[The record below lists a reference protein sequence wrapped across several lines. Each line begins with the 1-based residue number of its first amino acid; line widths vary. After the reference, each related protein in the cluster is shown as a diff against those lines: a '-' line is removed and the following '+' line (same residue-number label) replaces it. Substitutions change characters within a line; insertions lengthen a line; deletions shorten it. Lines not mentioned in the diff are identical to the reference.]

1 MSPSAPRTS
10 GRIDELDGLRGLLA
24 LWVAISHIVCWCG
37 FSDPPPTMLNTF
49 HHFWTQFSYAG
60 GAVDTFIILSGFV
73 ITYLLHTRP
82 QTYRQFLTGRFF
94 RIYPVFFICLLLG
107 LGAVFLTPFILN
119 HAAWQANIYFTVF
132 QIPASAATLAHPFS
146 YLATHLTLLYGVIP
160 EKILPFTGVA
170 LLAPAWS
177 ITLEWQYYM
186 VAPLLARLICS
197 RTGLLVL
204 GLICWCDFIYAHFW
218 SGAFLPAKL
227 SLFLIGIGSYHLYA
241 EACRRERFKPGSF
254 MVIIALIVV
263 VIGSW
268 HWIALTIWTL
278 VFGGVLLAQ
287 ADFENQ
293 DGWSRRLLR
302 GRQALLHP
310 TLQSLGHLSYPL
322 YLIHWP
328 LIIFLLSGLLY
339 WRPQTTS
346 FEALLFMLVFGL
358 PIILLAAWFL
368 HKSVEAPMMRWGK
381 KFTKPGS
388 AKIS

>member
-1 MSPSAPRTS
+1 MSPSAQRTS

-24 LWVAISHIVCWCG
+24 LWVAISHIICWCG
-37 FSDPPPTMLNTF
+37 FSDPPPSMLNTF
-49 HHFWTQFSYAG
+49 HNFWIRFSYAG

-82 QTYRQFLTGRFF
+82 QSYRQFLTGRFF

-107 LGAVFLTPFILN
+107 FGAAFLTPFILN
-119 HAAWQANIYFTVF
+119 HAIWRANAYFTVF
-132 QIPASAATLAHPFS
+132 QIPALAATLAHPFS

-160 EKILPFTGVA
+160 EKILPLTGVA

-177 ITLEWQYYM
+177 ISLEWQYYM
-186 VAPLLARLICS
+186 VAPLLARLICTQ
-197 RTGLLVL
+197 TGLLVL
-204 GLICWCDFIYAHFW
+204 GLICCGDFIYAHFW
-218 SGAFLPAKL
+218 SGAFLPAML
-227 SLFLIGIGSYHLYA
+227 PLFLIGIGSYHLYA

-268 HWIALTIWTL
+268 HWIALVIWTL
-278 VFGGVLLAQ
+278 VFGGVLLGQ
-287 ADFENQ
+287 ADLENQ

-328 LIIFLLSGLLY
+328 VIVFLLSGLLH

-346 FEALLFMLVFGL
+346 FEALLFMLGFGL

-381 KFTKPGS
+381 KFTT
-388 AKIS
+388 

>member
-1 MSPSAPRTS
+1 MSPSAQRTS

-24 LWVAISHIVCWCG
+24 LWVAISHIVCWSG
-37 FSDPPPTMLNTF
+37 FSDPPPSMLNTF
-49 HHFWTQFSYAG
+49 RNFWIRFSYAG

-82 QTYRQFLTGRFF
+82 QSYRQFLTGRFF

-107 LGAVFLTPFILN
+107 FGAAFLTPFILN
-119 HAAWQANIYFTVF
+119 HATWQANIYFTLY

-177 ITLEWQYYM
+177 ISLEWQYYM
-186 VAPLLARLICS
+186 VAPLLARLICTQ
-197 RTGLLVL
+197 TGLLVL
-204 GLICWCDFIYAHFW
+204 GLICCGDFIYAHFW
-218 SGAFLPAKL
+218 SGAFLPAML
-227 SLFLIGIGSYHLYA
+227 PLFLIGIGSYHLYA

-254 MVIIALIVV
+254 MVIIALVVV

-278 VFGGVLLAQ
+278 VFGGILLGQ

-293 DGWSRRLLR
+293 DGWSRRFLR
-302 GRQALLHP
+302 VRKALLHP

-339 WRPQTTS
+339 WRPQTSS
-346 FEALLFMLVFGL
+346 FEALLFMLGFGL
-358 PIILLAAWFL
+358 PTILLAAWIL

-381 KFTKPGS
+381 KFTKP
-388 AKIS
+388 